1 MSAGLV
7 DGAALAAPF
16 LGWVLHW
23 DLVLAGGC
31 GGAAAATR
39 GALLRHD
46 LVKGEERCELTA
58 AELAKFRTHV
68 QQAFAVPSELPMHK
82 GKSALQSFGVILR
95 RMRHQ
100 KMSSLLVPLAGEAA
114 KSGDASLFG
123 ALLDLEGASLRMYAS
138 LP

>member
-1 MSAGLV
+1 MLNARLQAVDPAPAGN
-7 DGAALAAPF
+7 APIELST
-16 LGWVLHW
+16 LG
-23 DLVLAGGC
+23 G
-31 GGAAAATR
+31 